1 VKKGEHFIEIRNM
14 VFNAIFNNVSDISWQ
29 SILLMEETSE
39 VPGEIHRPAA
49 SH

>member
-1 VKKGEHFIEIRNM
+1 VKKGEHFIEIRDM

-29 SILLMEETSE
+29 SILLMEETR
-39 VPGEIHRPAA
+39 PGEIHRPAA